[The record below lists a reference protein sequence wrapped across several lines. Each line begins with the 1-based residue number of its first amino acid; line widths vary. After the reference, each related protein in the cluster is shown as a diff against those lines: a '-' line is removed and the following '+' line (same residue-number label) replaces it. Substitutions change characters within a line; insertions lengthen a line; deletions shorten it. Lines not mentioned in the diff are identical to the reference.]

1 MVALILKDIYNL
13 KKYMLS
19 MCLMVFVVGLISQ
32 NSSSVQS
39 VIPMGGIIFGM
50 MIFTT
55 FSFDDMSNWTKYALV
70 TPVTKKDIVK
80 AKFIVLLIL
89 SFIGIMYGLLVTLF
103 IDFFI
108 TKSLTLENVGI
119 YLIITLLS
127 FSISEIFGSVAMPLV
142 YKFGAEKARNLLLLS
157 YLIPVGV
164 GFAILKIIE
173 FLKITISIK
182 MIVITLF
189 SSPIIA
195 LIWSLI
201 MYLISYYLF
210 KKQDI

>member
-89 SFIGIMYGLLVTLF
+89 SFIGIIYGLLVTLF

>member
-13 KKYMLS
+13 KKYILS

-89 SFIGIMYGLLVTLF
+89 SFIGIIYGLLVTLF

-108 TKSLTLENVGI
+108 TKSLTLENIGI

>member
-1 MVALILKDIYNL
+1 MVALILKDMYNL
-13 KKYMLS
+13 KKYILS
-19 MCLMVFVVGLISQ
+19 MCLMVFVVGLISH
-32 NSSSVQS
+32 NSNSVQS

-55 FSFDDMSNWTKYALV
+55 FSFDDMSNWTKYSLV

-103 IDFFI
+103 IDIFI
-108 TKSLTLENVGI
+108 SKNLTLENLGI
-119 YLIITLLS
+119 YAIITLLS

-157 YLIPVGV
+157 YLIPVGI
-164 GFAILKIIE
+164 GAGILKLIE
-173 FLKITISIK
+173 ILGIKISIK
-182 MIVITLF
+182 MAIITLF
-189 SSPIIA
+189 CSPIIA
-195 LIWSLI
+195 IIWSLI
-201 MYLISYYLF
+201 MYFISYYLF